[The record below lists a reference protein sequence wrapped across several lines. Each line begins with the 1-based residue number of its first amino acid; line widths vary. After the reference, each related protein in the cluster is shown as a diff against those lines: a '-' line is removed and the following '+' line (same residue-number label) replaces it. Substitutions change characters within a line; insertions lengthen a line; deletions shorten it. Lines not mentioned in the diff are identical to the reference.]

1 MFCLQNGSSIHLYLM
16 DPFFSL
22 PLTPT
27 SQPMCAFEW
36 TSSEDGFNEQLT
48 WTRLLQVLKNSP
60 TIFDEA
66 FHMDLGEYW
75 QAHLKVSLLQ
85 FVNDFLIADD
95 TLKSCKAAS
104 KGLLRTLGDLY
115 CISAKK
121 AADGKDELDPKR
133 DLYQINPWEWR
144 WLDVSPLLCYLQGL
158 QFSLYPRPDPI

>member
-1 MFCLQNGSSIHLYLM
+1 M
-16 DPFFSL
+16 DPFLSL
-22 PLTPT
+22 PLAPT
-27 SQPMCAFEW
+27 SQPMCAFKW
-36 TSSEDGFNEQLT
+36 TSSEDGFNEQVT

-66 FHMDLGEYW
+66 LHLDLDEYW

-95 TLKSCKAAS
+95 TMEACKAAS

-121 AADGKDELDPKR
+121 AAGGKDELDPKR
-133 DLYQINPWEWR
+133 DFTKLTLENGN
-144 WLDVSPLLCYLQGL
+144 D
-158 QFSLYPRPDPI
+158 